1 LSYRGDGFILAQVFI
16 FLLLYHHTSF
26 SPQQAVHQH
35 QRTLGHLQHIA
46 THHQNFKSR
55 LSFSTLEI
63 RTTGTLLCSWL
74 EAGAEVGAEAKA
86 GGAMGITGSTEIMAI
101 MDIMGAITIKD
112 IIIPVRSMSSSTG
125 SSTDNRRGM
134 EMGMTDMGM
143 VVTEMG
149 VMGTAGL
156 GMEEMAGIDMKI
168 WL

>member
-1 LSYRGDGFILAQVFI
+1 
-16 FLLLYHHTSF
+16 
-26 SPQQAVHQH
+26 
-35 QRTLGHLQHIA
+35 
-46 THHQNFKSR
+46 
-55 LSFSTLEI
+55 
-63 RTTGTLLCSWL
+63 
-74 EAGAEVGAEAKA
+74 
-86 GGAMGITGSTEIMAI
+86 MGITGSTEIMAI